1 MTDEQ
6 RKMLE
11 CAARAVGLNPL
22 GSINGRFVVKN
33 GPNPADNFD
42 PYEWNPLEDDADA
55 FRLARDLKMDVD
67 FESGYVHVDGMDPV
81 REVDGSGMK
90 HAITLIAAIIGGYE

>member
-67 FESGYVHVDGMDPV
+67 VDGMDPV